1 MSAVLQFRLS
11 RWVFLRLLGLTY
23 FLAFASLASQIS
35 GLVGSDGLLPVD
47 VFLERGRELY
57 GGRAHYLLP
66 TLLWIS
72 ASDIALEILCWG
84 GVVLA
89 SLAMVGITPVVTF
102 ALLWLFY
109 LSLTIGGQTFLSFQW
124 DTLLLET
131 GLLACLYA
139 PIGWR
144 PGLATERGPSIPVR
158 WLLWGLAFKVTFLS
172 GVTKLVS
179 GDETW
184 RGLTALTFHYQTQP
198 IPAWTSWF
206 AHHLPLWIQQASAV
220 GMLGI
225 EIIVPFL
232 IFVPSQLRW
241 MRLLACVL
249 LCLLQIAITVTGN
262 YGFFNLLTCALYLT
276 LLDDGHVSRF
286 LPSRLVHT
294 ARSRVAVLVEPIPWR
309 VAVASAALCIG
320 ILSGLTLWREA
331 TYTRPHAD
339 LSNRLVSL
347 VQPTRSIN
355 GYGLFRTMTTER
367 LEIVIE
373 GTIDGEQWTEYAFR
387 WKPGDLSRRPGFVQP
402 HMPRLDWLMWFA
414 ALDPFTHQH
423 WLEALAEHL
432 LTGSPAVVALLAE
445 DPFPDAPP
453 RFVRLAIY
461 AYRFTTPDE
470 GAETGLWWQREFR
483 SYLTEPMS
491 RQQREALREHET
503 LRGVTSITT
512 THPAPG
518 DAVFSRMGAGR

>member
-1 MSAVLQFRLS
+1 MTDVLQFRLS

-23 FLAFASLASQIS
+23 LLAFASLASQIT
-35 GLVGSDGLLPVD
+35 GLVGTDGLLPVD
-47 VFLERGRELY
+47 VFLERGREFY
-57 GGRAHYLLP
+57 GGRAYYLLP

-72 ASDIALEILCWG
+72 ASDIALQILCWG
-84 GVVLA
+84 GIVLA
-89 SLAMVGITPVVTF
+89 ALAMVGITPVVTY

-144 PGLATERGPSIPVR
+144 PGLATERRPFTPVR

-225 EIIVPFL
+225 EIVVPFF
-232 IFVPSQLRW
+232 IFVPARLQW

-249 LCLLQIAITVTGN
+249 LCLLQIAIALTGN
-262 YGFFNLLTCALYLT
+262 YGFFNLLTFALYLT

-286 LPSRLVHT
+286 LPSWLVHT
-294 ARSRVAVLVEPIPWR
+294 ARTRVAVLVEPMAWR
-309 VAVASAALCIG
+309 VAVTCAALYIG
-320 ILSGLTLWREA
+320 SLSGLTLWREA

-339 LSNRLVSL
+339 WSNRLVSV

-367 LEIVIE
+367 PEIVIE
-373 GTIDGEQWTEYAFR
+373 GTHDGEQWTEYAFR
-387 WKPGDLSRRPGFVQP
+387 WKPGDPGRRPGFVQP

-423 WLEALAEHL
+423 WLGSLIEHL
-432 LTGSPAVVALLAE
+432 LTGSPAIVGLLAE

-453 RFVRLAIY
+453 RLVRMAIY
-461 AYRFTTPDE
+461 EYRFTTPDE
-470 GAETGLWWQREFR
+470 GVETGHWWRREFR

-491 RQQREALREHET
+491 L
-503 LRGVTSITT
+503 
-512 THPAPG
+512 P
-518 DAVFSRMGAGR
+518 